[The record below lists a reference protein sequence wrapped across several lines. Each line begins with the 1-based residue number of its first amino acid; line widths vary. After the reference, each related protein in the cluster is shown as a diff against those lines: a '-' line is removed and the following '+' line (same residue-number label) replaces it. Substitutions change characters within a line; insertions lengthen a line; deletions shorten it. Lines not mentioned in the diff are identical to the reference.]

1 MTGVSARLRSEQEQ
15 VARKQASGSVLK
27 ALDVI
32 DALAGSSR
40 PLLLQEVA
48 RLVNRPAPSVHRL
61 LRTLELRDWVE
72 RVDGRYRLTL
82 KLFDL
87 GTSIVSSI
95 DVVADARPHLE
106 RLSTELDET
115 ANMSVRSGSS
125 VVYVA
130 KLESPRS
137 VRLVSQLGM
146 HAPLYCTA
154 MGKVL
159 LAYAEASERDQL
171 VAEIDLK
178 PRAKNTITDRDQLR
192 RELGAVTRRG
202 WAVDNEEFDAGL
214 VCVAAPVFDRHGAAT
229 AAISITGP
237 AQRLPRH
244 DWPAVAGRVTDAARS
259 ISIRLGHGLSRD
271 GS

>member
-1 MTGVSARLRSEQEQ
+1 MTSVPARLRSEQEQ

-32 DALAGSSR
+32 DALAASAR

-48 RLVNRPAPSVHRL
+48 RVVDRPAPSVHRL

-72 RVDGRYRLTL
+72 SVDGRYRLTL

-95 DVVADARPHLE
+95 DVVAEARPCLE
-106 RLSTELDET
+106 RLCEELDET

-159 LAYAEASERDQL
+159 LAYAEPSERSHLLSDIEL
-171 VAEIDLK
+171 E
-178 PRAKNTITDRDQLR
+178 PRAKNTITDRDQLT
-192 RELGAVTRRG
+192 RELDAVMRRG
-202 WAVDNEEFDAGL
+202 WAVDNEEFDFGL
-214 VCVAAPVFDRHGAAT
+214 VCVAAPVFDRHGVVS
-229 AAISITGP
+229 AAISIAGP
-237 AQRLPRH
+237 TQRLPRRS
-244 DWPAVAGRVTDAARS
+244 WQRVAERVTDAAQT
-259 ISIRLGHGLSRD
+259 ISTRLGYGLNRSD
-271 GS
+271 T